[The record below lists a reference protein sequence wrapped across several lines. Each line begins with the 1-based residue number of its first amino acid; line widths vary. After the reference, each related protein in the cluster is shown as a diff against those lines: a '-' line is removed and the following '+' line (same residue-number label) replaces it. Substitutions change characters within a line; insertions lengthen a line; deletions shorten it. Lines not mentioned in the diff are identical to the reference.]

1 MEHFAKSLFSL
12 SPDQKLCSVCQAENI
27 STNKG
32 TDEEQR
38 MRRALLALNLDP
50 KQVNQ
55 MRADRRGCLRRNERK
70 DHTEQQMT
78 DAKEQDDWKPEME
91 GKDISCVFYP
101 D

>member
-12 SPDQKLCSVCQAENI
+12 SPDQRLCSVCQTEDI
-27 STNKG
+27 STNIG

-55 MRADRRGCLRRNERK
+55 MRAYRHGCLRRNERK
-70 DHTEQQMT
+70 DYTEQQKT
-78 DAKEQDDWKPEME
+78 DAKEQGDWKHEME
-91 GKDISCVFYP
+91 GKDISCVL
-101 D
+101 